1 MKKVLL
7 IPLLALLAA
16 CQTQLA
22 TPPLPVWQSPQ
33 GRDSAELGVIRDL
46 RSGEQLSPGQLLDR
60 LAAAP
65 RVLVGE
71 QHDNPDH
78 HALELWLVRALAER
92 RPSGSVLLEMI
103 NPNQQQAVAAVQT
116 SAQNGQPPADLIAA
130 LHWQAGWDWSQYGP
144 LVTWLVKQPAPLL
157 AANLDRDEVLAIYR
171 QKPELQG
178 KASTTAPVREALL
191 EDIRGSHCGLL
202 PESQFPAMLAVQQQ
216 RDRRLA
222 ERLKAAPAPAVMI
235 AGGFHA
241 RRDLGVPLHL
251 EDLGAAQ
258 GLQVVMLAE
267 VGKTVAPAQADYA
280 WYTPAQPPTDYC
292 AQMRGKI

>member
-1 MKKVLL
+1 MNKLL
-7 IPLLALLAA
+7 FVPLLALLSA
-16 CQTQLA
+16 CQTQVA
-22 TPPLPVWQSPQ
+22 APPLPVWQSPE

-46 RSGEQLSPGQLLDR
+46 RSGEQLSPAQLLDR

-65 RVLVGE
+65 RLLIGE

-92 RPSGSVLLEMI
+92 RPSGSVLLEML
-103 NPNQQQAVAAVQT
+103 NPDQQGAVTATQAAAAKGET
-116 SAQNGQPPADLIAA
+116 PIDLIGA
-130 LHWQAGWDWSQYGP
+130 LHWQSGWDWSQYGP

-157 AANLDRDEVLAIYR
+157 AANLDRSEIMDIYR
-171 QKPELQG
+171 RQPQLRG
-178 KASTTAPVREALL
+178 AASTAAPVREALL
-191 EDIRGSHCGLL
+191 EDIRDSHCGLL
-202 PESQFPAMLAVQQQ
+202 PDSQLPAMLAVQQQ

-222 ERLKAAPAPAVMI
+222 EHFKAAPQPAVLI

-241 RRDLGVPLHL
+241 RRDLGVPVHL
-251 EDLGAAQ
+251 QDLDAAQ

-267 VGKTVAPAQADYA
+267 VGRTVAPQQADYA

-292 AQMRGKI
+292 AQLRGRM

>member
-7 IPLLALLAA
+7 VPLLALLAA
-16 CQTQLA
+16 CQGQVTA
-22 TPPLPVWQSPQ
+22 PPLPAWQSPE

-46 RSGEQLSPGQLLDR
+46 RSGEQLSTAQLLDR

-65 RVLVGE
+65 RVIVGE

-92 RPSGSVLLEMI
+92 RASGSVLLEMLG
-103 NPNQQQAVAAVQT
+103 PEQQNAVSAAQASAAKGDMP
-116 SAQNGQPPADLIAA
+116 SDLIAA
-130 LHWQAGWDWSQYGP
+130 LRWQPGWDWSQYGP

-157 AANLDRDEVLAIYR
+157 AANLDRDEIMNIYR
-171 QKPELQG
+171 TKPQLQG
-178 KASTTAPVREALL
+178 SASTAASVRNALL

-202 PESQFPAMLAVQQQ
+202 PESQYPAMLAVQQQ
-216 RDRRLA
+216 RDRRIA
-222 ERLKAAPAPAVMI
+222 ESFKAAPEPSVLI

-251 EDLGAAQ
+251 KDIDAAQ
-258 GLQVVMLAE
+258 GLKVVMLAE
-267 VGKTVAPAQADYA
+267 VGKPVEPGQADYL

-292 AQMRGKI
+292 AQMRGSL